1 MGSHL
6 SHKNLKRSRKIIGTP
21 EVYPGKLRL
30 VSRVYKVAVS
40 IGLLRV
46 VRQITGSILAEL

>member
-6 SHKNLKRSRKIIGTP
+6 PHKNLKRSRKIIGTP

-30 VSRVYKVAVS
+30 VF
-40 IGLLRV
+40 GLLRV
-46 VRQITGSILAEL
+46 IRQITGSITAEL